1 MENLVGQTLGG
12 RYEVREVIGTGG
24 MAIVYKAY
32 CTVLHRYVAIKV
44 LKEEFSQDEEF
55 RKRFYNEAQA
65 VAKLSQ
71 NNIVSIYDVCHT
83 ENCPEYIVMEL
94 CEGVTLKDYLRKKHH
109 LTWQETLYFAQ
120 QVARALDHA
129 HSRGIIHQ
137 DIKPQNIMLLRDG
150 TAKVMDFG
158 IASFANSQETR
169 KVSSEAIGSVHY
181 ISPEQAKG
189 IKVDFRT
196 DLYSLGVVMY
206 EMLTGTL
213 PFRGDTAVAVVM
225 QHLNTVPPVPS
236 SIVPDIPKAMDE
248 IVMHAMCANANQRYS
263 SAMDMFRDMERLR
276 SNPNLVLNYSSH
288 NSDLD
293 ETRAISYNRDEDATQ
308 YIPHTPAVEAD
319 EDATQYV
326 PRATESQS
334 RPQQQQTNK
343 RTQRPAEDD
352 DNEVYEAP
360 VKQRSTGSKKKGGTG
375 KVVAGAVIV
384 VLIAVVAFFA
394 MRMAGNSN
402 NETQT
407 LNVPQFVG
415 LNYTKDIKGNKDYS
429 DFNFQITEQEFT
441 QDEADSKGY
450 ADGDVIDQNPRAK
463 TTIDVGTEVAL
474 TLASVVDNTEEEP
487 NTVSVPSLAGKSYE
501 DAQSALRAKGLKA
514 KRTEKTSESV
524 AQGYVIS
531 SDPDAGEDVE
541 VGSTVTVVVSSG
553 SANTNKTVP
562 NLRGLTTEQ
571 ASAALEKAGLAL
583 GSVHEQESTATAGT
597 VISQTVPYGT
607 EVAKGTSV
615 GITIAKEQATDE
627 QPTNGNGDT
636 DNNGDTNNGDTD
648 NGDGNTGGTG
658 SASVSVTSSRISV
671 SLPTDRDTCSVTIS
685 VGGSTLYSSTAKT
698 SRGSVGC
705 SVRYTSTQRVVVT
718 VDGST
723 VYDQDVDFS
732 KL

>member
-71 NNIVSIYDVCHT
+71 NNIVSIYDVCHAD
-83 ENCPEYIVMEL
+83 NCPEYIVMEL

-189 IKVDFRT
+189 ITVDFRT

-236 SIVPDIPKAMDE
+236 SIVPEIPKAMDE
-248 IVMHAMCANANQRYS
+248 IVMHAMCANVNQRYS

-293 ETRAISYNRDEDATQ
+293 ETRAIPYHHDEDATQ
-308 YIPHTPAVEAD
+308 YIPHTPAAETD

-326 PRATESQS
+326 PRATDNLSRSQ
-334 RPQQQQTNK
+334 
-343 RTQRPAEDD
+343 PA
-352 DNEVYEAP
+352 AQARWSP
-360 VKQRSTGSKKKGGTG
+360 VQ
-375 KVVAGAVIV
+375 
-384 VLIAVVAFFA
+384 
-394 MRMAGNSN
+394 
-402 NETQT
+402 
-407 LNVPQFVG
+407 
-415 LNYTKDIKGNKDYS
+415 
-429 DFNFQITEQEFT
+429 
-441 QDEADSKGY
+441 
-450 ADGDVIDQNPRAK
+450 
-463 TTIDVGTEVAL
+463 
-474 TLASVVDNTEEEP
+474 
-487 NTVSVPSLAGKSYE
+487 
-501 DAQSALRAKGLKA
+501 
-514 KRTEKTSESV
+514 
-524 AQGYVIS
+524 
-531 SDPDAGEDVE
+531 
-541 VGSTVTVVVSSG
+541 
-553 SANTNKTVP
+553 
-562 NLRGLTTEQ
+562 
-571 ASAALEKAGLAL
+571 
-583 GSVHEQESTATAGT
+583 
-597 VISQTVPYGT
+597 
-607 EVAKGTSV
+607 
-615 GITIAKEQATDE
+615 
-627 QPTNGNGDT
+627 
-636 DNNGDTNNGDTD
+636 
-648 NGDGNTGGTG
+648 
-658 SASVSVTSSRISV
+658 
-671 SLPTDRDTCSVTIS
+671 
-685 VGGSTLYSSTAKT
+685 
-698 SRGSVGC
+698 
-705 SVRYTSTQRVVVT
+705 
-718 VDGST
+718 
-723 VYDQDVDFS
+723 
-732 KL
+732 

>member
-236 SIVPDIPKAMDE
+236 SIVPEIPKAMDE

-293 ETRAISYNRDEDATQ
+293 ETRAISYNHEDNEATQ
-308 YIPHTPAVEAD
+308 YIPRTPAAD

-326 PRATESQS
+326 PRAAAENQSQS
-334 RPQQQQTNK
+334 RPQTSSNYV
-343 RTQRPAEDD
+343 QRSADLYDD
-352 DNEVYEAP
+352 DDEYEAP
-360 VKQRSTGSKKKGGTG
+360 VKQRSSGGRRKKGGAG
-375 KVVAGAVIV
+375 KIVVGAVIV
-384 VLIAVVAFFA
+384 VLIAIAALFA
-394 MRMAGNSN
+394 KNLMNGSN
-402 NETQT
+402 DTKT
-407 LNVPQFVG
+407 LQVPQFVG
-415 LNYTKDIKGNKDYS
+415 LNYSKDIKGNSDYS
-429 DFNFQITEQEFT
+429 DFSFQITEQEFT
-441 QDEADSKGY
+441 QSEAETKNYS
-450 ADGDVIDQNPRAK
+450 DGDVIDQDPRAN
-463 TTIDVGTEVAL
+463 TTIDAGTKVSL
-474 TLASVVDNTEEEP
+474 TLASVVEDSEET

-501 DAQSALRAKGLKA
+501 EAQSALRAKGLKA

-541 VGSTVTVVVSSG
+541 AGSTVTVVVSSG

-562 NLRGLTTEQ
+562 NLKGMTTDQ
-571 ASAALEKAGLAL
+571 AAAALEKAGLSL
-583 GSVHEQESTATAGT
+583 GSVHEQESTETAGT

-615 GITIAKEQATDE
+615 GITIAKEAATDN
-627 QPTNGNGDT
+627 PPSDGDNND
-636 DNNGDTNNGDTD
+636 DNNGGD
-648 NGDGNTGGTG
+648 NGGTG

-685 VGGSTLYSSTAKT
+685 VGGSTLYSHTVRTSNGTA
-698 SRGSVGC
+698 SC
-705 SVRYTSTQRVVVT
+705 SVSYSSSKRVVVT

-723 VYDQDVDFS
+723 IYDQDVDFS

>member
-71 NNIVSIYDVCHT
+71 NNIVSIYDVCHAD
-83 ENCPEYIVMEL
+83 NCPEYIVMEL

-189 IKVDFRT
+189 ITVDFRT

-236 SIVPDIPKAMDE
+236 SIVPEIPKAMDE
-248 IVMHAMCANANQRYS
+248 IVMHAMCANVNQRYS

-293 ETRAISYNRDEDATQ
+293 ETRAISYHHDEDATQ
-308 YIPHTPAVEAD
+308 YIPHTPVAETD

-326 PRATESQS
+326 PRATDNPSRSQPS
-334 RPQQQQTNK
+334 SNYV
-343 RTQRPAEDD
+343 QRPAEPYDD
-352 DNEVYEAP
+352 DDAYEAP
-360 VKQRSTGSKKKGGTG
+360 VRQRSNGGKKKSGGTG

-384 VLIAVVAFFA
+384 VLLAVVAFFA
-394 MRMAGNSN
+394 MKMVNSGGD
-402 NETQT
+402 TKT
-407 LNVPQFVG
+407 LQVPQFIG
-415 LNYTKDIKGNKDYS
+415 LNYSKDIKGNSEYS
-429 DFNFQITEQEFT
+429 DFSFQITEQEFT
-441 QDEADSKGY
+441 KSEAEDKNYS
-450 ADGDVIDQNPRAK
+450 DGDVIDQNPRAK
-463 TTIDVGTEVAL
+463 TTIDAGTTVSL
-474 TLASVVDNTEEEP
+474 TLASVVADEEET

-524 AQGYVIS
+524 AQGYVIG
-531 SDPDAGEDVE
+531 SDPEAGEDVE
-541 VGSTVTVVVSSG
+541 AGSTVTVIVSSG

-562 NLRGLTTEQ
+562 NLKGMTVEQ
-571 ASAALEKAGLAL
+571 ATAALEKAGLSL
-583 GSVHEQESTATAGT
+583 GSVHEQESTETAGT

-615 GITIAKEQATDE
+615 GITIAKEAATTDN
-627 QPTNGNGDT
+627 QPD
-636 DNNGDTNNGDTD
+636 DNNGG
-648 NGDGNTGGTG
+648 GNGGTG
-658 SASVSVTSSRISV
+658 SASVSVTSSKITV
-671 SLPTDRDTCSVTIS
+671 SNLPTDRDTCSVTIS
-685 VGGSTLYSSTAKT
+685 VGGSTLYSHT
-698 SRGSVGC
+698 
-705 SVRYTSTQRVVVT
+705 VRTSTGTASCNVSYSSTKRVVVT

-723 VYDQDVDFS
+723 IYDQDVDFS

>member
-189 IKVDFRT
+189 ITADFRT

-293 ETRAISYNRDEDATQ
+293 ETRAISYNHEDTEATQ
-308 YIPHTPAVEAD
+308 YIPRTPAAD

-326 PRATESQS
+326 PRTTEGQN
-334 RPQQQQTNK
+334 RAQQTN
-343 RTQRPAEDD
+343 RRAQRSANAYEEE

-360 VKQRSTGSKKKGGTG
+360 ASQHSNGGRKKKGGAG
-375 KVVAGAVIV
+375 KVIAGAVIV
-384 VLIAVVAFFA
+384 VLIAIVAVFA
-394 MRMAGNSN
+394 TKMMNGS
-402 NETQT
+402 TDTKT
-407 LNVPQFVG
+407 LQVPQFVG
-415 LNYTKDIKGNKDYS
+415 LNYSKDIKGNSDYS
-429 DFNFQITEQEFT
+429 DFSFQITEQEFT
-441 QDEADSKGY
+441 QSEAEDKDYS
-450 ADGDVIDQNPRAK
+450 DGDVIDQDPRAN
-463 TTIDVGTEVAL
+463 TTIDAGTKVSL
-474 TLASVVDNTEEEP
+474 TIASVVDDSEETT
-487 NTVSVPSLAGKSYE
+487 TVSVPSLAGKSYE
-501 DAQSALRAKGLKA
+501 EAQSALRAKGLKA

-541 VGSTVTVVVSSG
+541 VGATVTVVVSSG

-562 NLRGLTTEQ
+562 NLKGMTADE
-571 ASAALEKAGLAL
+571 AKSALEKAGLSL
-583 GSVHEQESTATAGT
+583 GSVHEQESTEEAGT

-615 GITIAKEQATDE
+615 GITIAKEAAPETPD
-627 QPTNGNGDT
+627 NNNGD
-636 DNNGDTNNGDTD
+636 DNNGGAN
-648 NGDGNTGGTG
+648 GGTG
-658 SASVSVTSSRISV
+658 SASVSVTSSRITV
-671 SLPTDRDTCSVTIS
+671 SNLPTDRDTCSVTIS
-685 VGGSTLYSSTAKT
+685 VGGSTLYSHTVRT
-698 SRGSVGC
+698 SNGQASC
-705 SVRYTSTQRVVVT
+705 SVSYSSTKRVVVT

>member
-71 NNIVSIYDVCHT
+71 NNIVSIYDVCHAD
-83 ENCPEYIVMEL
+83 NCPEYIVMEL

-189 IKVDFRT
+189 ITVDFRT

-236 SIVPDIPKAMDE
+236 SIVPEIPKAMDE
-248 IVMHAMCANANQRYS
+248 IVMHAMCANVNQRYS

-293 ETRAISYNRDEDATQ
+293 ETRAIPYHHDEDATQ
-308 YIPHTPAVEAD
+308 YIPHTPAAETD

-326 PRATESQS
+326 PRATDNLSRSQPS
-334 RPQQQQTNK
+334 SNYV
-343 RTQRPAEDD
+343 QRPAEPYDD
-352 DNEVYEAP
+352 DDEYEAP
-360 VKQRSTGSKKKGGTG
+360 VRQRSNGGKKKSSGTG

-384 VLIAVVAFFA
+384 VLLAVVAFFA
-394 MRMAGNSN
+394 LKMVNSGGD
-402 NETQT
+402 TKT
-407 LNVPQFVG
+407 LQVPQFIG
-415 LNYTKDIKGNKDYS
+415 LNYSKDIKGNSEYS
-429 DFNFQITEQEFT
+429 DFSFQITEQEFT
-441 QDEADSKGY
+441 KSEAEDKNYS
-450 ADGDVIDQNPRAK
+450 DGDVIDQNPRAK
-463 TTIDVGTEVAL
+463 TTIDAGTTVSL
-474 TLASVVDNTEEEP
+474 TLASVVADEEET

-524 AQGYVIS
+524 AQGYVIG
-531 SDPDAGEDVE
+531 SDPEAGEDVE
-541 VGSTVTVVVSSG
+541 VGSTITVIVSSG

-562 NLRGLTTEQ
+562 NLKGMTVEQ
-571 ASAALEKAGLAL
+571 ATAALEKAGLSL
-583 GSVHEQESTATAGT
+583 GSVHEQESTETAGT

-615 GITIAKEQATDE
+615 GITIAKEAATTND
-627 QPTNGNGDT
+627 QPD
-636 DNNGDTNNGDTD
+636 DNNGG
-648 NGDGNTGGTG
+648 GNGGTG
-658 SASVSVTSSRISV
+658 SASVSVTSSRITV
-671 SLPTDRDTCSVTIS
+671 SNLPTDRDTCSVTIS
-685 VGGSTLYSSTAKT
+685 VGGSTLYSHTVRTSAGTASCNVSYSSTK
-698 SRGSVGC
+698 
-705 SVRYTSTQRVVVT
+705 RVVVT

-723 VYDQDVDFS
+723 IYDQDVDFS

>member
-236 SIVPDIPKAMDE
+236 SIVPEIPKAMDE

-293 ETRAISYNRDEDATQ
+293 ETRAISYNREDSEATQ
-308 YIPHTPAVEAD
+308 YIPRTPAAD

-326 PRATESQS
+326 PRATESQNC
-334 RPQQQQTNK
+334 PQTNSNYV
-343 RTQRPAEDD
+343 QRSDD
-352 DNEVYEAP
+352 LYDDKDDYEAP
-360 VKQRSTGSKKKGGTG
+360 VKQRASGGHKKKGGAG
-375 KVVAGAVIV
+375 KIVVGAVII
-384 VLIAVVAFFA
+384 VLIAIAALFA
-394 MRMAGNSN
+394 KNLMTGSN
-402 NETQT
+402 DTKT
-407 LNVPQFVG
+407 LEVPQFVG
-415 LNYTKDIKGNKDYS
+415 LNYSKDIKGNSDYS
-429 DFNFQITEQEFT
+429 DFSFQITEQEFT
-441 QDEADSKGY
+441 QSEAENKNYS
-450 ADGDVIDQNPRAK
+450 DGDVIDQDPRAN
-463 TTIDVGTEVAL
+463 TTIDVGTKVSL
-474 TLASVVDNTEEEP
+474 TLASVVEDSEET

-501 DAQSALRAKGLKA
+501 EAQSALRAKGLKA

-541 VGSTVTVVVSSG
+541 VGSTVTVIVSSG

-562 NLRGLTTEQ
+562 NLTGMTTEQ
-571 ASAALEKAGLAL
+571 AAAALEKAGLSL

-615 GITIAKEQATDE
+615 GITIAKEAATDT
-627 QPTNGNGDT
+627 PSDDND
-636 DNNGDTNNGDTD
+636 DNNGGNN
-648 NGDGNTGGTG
+648 GGTG
-658 SASVSVTSSRISV
+658 SASVSVTSSRITV

-685 VGGSTLYSSTAKT
+685 VGGSTLYSHTVRTSNGTA
-698 SRGSVGC
+698 SC
-705 SVRYTSTQRVVVT
+705 SVSYSSSKRVVVT

-723 VYDQDVDFS
+723 IYDQDVDFS

>member
-236 SIVPDIPKAMDE
+236 SIVPEIPKAMDE

-293 ETRAISYNRDEDATQ
+293 ETRAISYNREDSEATQ
-308 YIPHTPAVEAD
+308 YIPRTPAAD

-326 PRATESQS
+326 PRATESQN
-334 RPQQQQTNK
+334 RPQTNGNYV
-343 RTQRPAEDD
+343 QRSDD
-352 DNEVYEAP
+352 LYDDKDDYEAP
-360 VKQRSTGSKKKGGTG
+360 VKQRASGGHKKKGGAG
-375 KVVAGAVIV
+375 KIVVGAVVI
-384 VLIAVVAFFA
+384 VLIAIAALFA
-394 MRMAGNSN
+394 KNLMNGSN
-402 NETQT
+402 DTKT
-407 LNVPQFVG
+407 LEVPQFVG
-415 LNYTKDIKGNKDYS
+415 LNYSKDIKGNSDYS
-429 DFNFQITEQEFT
+429 DFSFQITEQEFT
-441 QDEADSKGY
+441 QSEAENKNYS
-450 ADGDVIDQNPRAK
+450 DGDVIDQDPRAN
-463 TTIDVGTEVAL
+463 TTIDVGTKVSL
-474 TLASVVDNTEEEP
+474 TLASVVEDSEET

-501 DAQSALRAKGLKA
+501 EAQSALRAKGLKA

-541 VGSTVTVVVSSG
+541 VGSTVTVIVSSG

-562 NLRGLTTEQ
+562 NLTGMTTEQ
-571 ASAALEKAGLAL
+571 AAAALEKAGLSL

-615 GITIAKEQATDE
+615 GITIAKESTTTDD
-627 QPTNGNGDT
+627 QPNNDNNNNGD
-636 DNNGDTNNGDTD
+636 DNNGGNN
-648 NGDGNTGGTG
+648 GGTG
-658 SASVSVTSSRISV
+658 SASVSVTSSRITV

-685 VGGSTLYSSTAKT
+685 VGGSTLYSHTVRTSNGTA
-698 SRGSVGC
+698 SC
-705 SVRYTSTQRVVVT
+705 SVSYSSSKRVVVT

-723 VYDQDVDFS
+723 IYDQDVDFS